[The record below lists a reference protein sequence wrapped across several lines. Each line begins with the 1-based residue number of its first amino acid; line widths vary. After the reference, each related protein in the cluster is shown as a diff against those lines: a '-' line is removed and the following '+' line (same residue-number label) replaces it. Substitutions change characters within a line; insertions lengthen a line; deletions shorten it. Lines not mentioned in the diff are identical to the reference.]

1 MTSKRAVSGRWHFAV
16 GIPPLLTSSEL
27 LPHLTLTLCQ
37 HHVRLKLN
45 ASVNLSQVIFHP
57 KQFLASA
64 IYASAKST
72 KVRDE
77 DVGPHLMTSSNDPR
91 MEQ

>member
-1 MTSKRAVSGRWHFAV
+1 MGS
-16 GIPPLLTSSEL
+16 PPLSTSGEL

-37 HHVRLKLN
+37 HRVRLKLN

-64 IYASAKST
+64 IYTSAKST

-77 DVGPHLMTSSNDPR
+77 DVGLHQMTSSNDFIK
-91 MEQ
+91 